1 MNKIERIVQASLF
14 TRDYAAWALQ
24 QAADLRAGAW
34 GNLDRDNLAEEVE
47 SLGRSERNEIES
59 RLVVLLAHLLKWKFQ
74 PEKRSGS
81 WEGTI
86 LEQRTRISRR
96 LAESPSLKNFPSEIL
111 AEEYEIARLNAAGET
126 GLDRAAFPSTC
137 PFTLAQ
143 ILDKSFLP

>member
-1 MNKIERIVQASLF
+1 MNKIERIGQTSLF

-34 GNLDRDNLAEEVE
+34 EKLDRDNLAEEVE

-96 LAESPSLKNFPSEIL
+96 LTESPNLKDFPAEIL

-126 GLDRAAFPSTC
+126 GLDRATFPQTC